1 MAVEIANAGH
11 LAPYLDGRELEQAGA
26 LPLDIDAKAAYETHT
41 FTHSP
46 GNRLVF
52 YSDGVVEAQNTMG
65 ELPGFERAAELS
77 SKQVRDIAAT
87 AKSYGQSDD
96 ITVVAIE
103 WLGTHREH
111 EPVATGGNRER
122 SFSPTSIQ

>member
-26 LPLDIDAKAAYETHT
+26 LPLGIDANAAYEAHT
-41 FTHSP
+41 FTLAP

-52 YSDGVVEAQNTMG
+52 YSDGVVEAQNTKG
-65 ELPGFERAAELS
+65 ELPGFERAAERS

-103 WLGTHREH
+103 WLGTLIEH